1 MIGSDKENQG
11 SNIEMPKKR
20 SRVAAVPKSAAAT
33 QAARTG
39 SRKINPSQVLS
50 PKSNNSRTLPYSPLK
65 PSMNSTKY
73 YASRPAS
80 PVKSHNAVGASG
92 MPPPEKPR
100 TTKQK
105 ATTTKAAAGSTAAQ
119 RNKRVVA
126 PVANPRPVNNRIAS
140 DSSTTS
146 AMSTGTTIVTK
157 TAAPKKGMMSKMQG
171 MASAAGRRVVG
182 VKKEATAAPAE
193 TGRRVLRSRK

>member
-39 SRKINPSQVLS
+39 SRKVNPSQVLS
-50 PKSNNSRTLPYSPLK
+50 PKSNNSRTLPHSPLK

-80 PVKSHNAVGASG
+80 PVKPHNAAGASA

-100 TTKQK
+100 TVKQK
-105 ATTTKAAAGSTAAQ
+105 ATPTKAAAPTAAQ
-119 RNKRVVA
+119 RNKRGAA
-126 PVANPRPVNNRIAS
+126 PLANPRPVTNRIAS

-182 VKKEATAAPAE
+182 VKKEAAVAPAE